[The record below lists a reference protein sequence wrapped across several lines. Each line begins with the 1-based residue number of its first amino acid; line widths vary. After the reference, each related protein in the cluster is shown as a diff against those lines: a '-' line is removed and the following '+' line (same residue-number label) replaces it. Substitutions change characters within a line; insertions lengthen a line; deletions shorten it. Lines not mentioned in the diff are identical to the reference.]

1 MSLEK
6 IVAVA
11 GKPGLYEI
19 VSQTKGGL
27 IVQSLVDKKRIPINA
42 MHNVSVLN
50 DIAIYTYDDEIPLRN
65 IFKSIAEKD
74 DNVISH
80 KESNANLISFFSKVL
95 PDFDEDRVY
104 PSNIKKIIQWYTILA
119 TNKFD
124 FSTLSEEDEDEES
137 SVSSKQKNNVE

>member
-11 GKPGLYEI
+11 GKPGLFEI

-27 IVQSLVDKKRIPINA
+27 IVQSLVDKKKIPINA

-50 DIAIYTYDDEIPLRN
+50 DIAIYTYDNEIPLRN

-74 DNVISH
+74 GDIISH
-80 KESNANLISFFSKVL
+80 KESNANLISFFSEVL

-104 PSNIKKIIQWYTILA
+104 PSNIKKVIQWYTILA
-119 TNKFD
+119 AAKFD
-124 FSTLSEEDEDEES
+124 FSTGSEEDSDEE
-137 SVSSKQKNNVE
+137 E

>member
-6 IVAVA
+6 IVAIA
-11 GKPGLYEI
+11 GKPGLFEI

-65 IFKSIAEKD
+65 IFKSIAEKGD
-74 DNVISH
+74 KVISH
-80 KESNANLISFFSKVL
+80 KESNTNLVSFFSTVL

-104 PSNIKKIIQWYTILA
+104 PSNIKKVIQWYTILA
-119 TNKFD
+119 NAKFD
-124 FSTLSEEDEDEES
+124 FSTLSEEDADEE
-137 SVSSKQKNNVE
+137 E